1 MIYENNYIINIASEV
16 ELMDFPDFFVL
27 IATVF
32 NWIKMIIAALGLD
45 DNEYVS
51 KLVDN
56 INNASGYIDTAPN
69 TST

>member
-1 MIYENNYIINIASEV
+1 
-16 ELMDFPDFFVL
+16 MDFPDFFVL

-32 NWIKMIIAALGLD
+32 NWIKTIIAALGLG

-51 KLVDN
+51 KFVDN
-56 INNASGYIDTAPN
+56 INNALGYIDTEPN